1 MQINIIAL
9 AGVKEKFLLPGI
21 TECIKRLSRFAD
33 VKILEIPALP
43 DEIETDKAL
52 RLEAEK
58 IKNKLSA
65 KACSVAL
72 TPAGKVLSSEDVA
85 AALPKWF
92 ERGQAQ
98 IDFIIGSSRGL
109 DRDLIKACDYTWSFG
124 PLTLTH
130 GLARYIVLEQLYRAF
145 KINTHEPYHK

>member
-21 TECIKRLSRFAD
+21 AECIKRLSRFAN
-33 VKILEIPALP
+33 VKIIEIPALP

-58 IKNKLSA
+58 VKNKLSA
-65 KACSVAL
+65 KACRVAL
-72 TPAGKVLSSEDVA
+72 TPAGKILSSEDVA

-109 DRDLIKACDYTWSFG
+109 DRDLIKACDYT
-124 PLTLTH
+124 
-130 GLARYIVLEQLYRAF
+130 
-145 KINTHEPYHK
+145 